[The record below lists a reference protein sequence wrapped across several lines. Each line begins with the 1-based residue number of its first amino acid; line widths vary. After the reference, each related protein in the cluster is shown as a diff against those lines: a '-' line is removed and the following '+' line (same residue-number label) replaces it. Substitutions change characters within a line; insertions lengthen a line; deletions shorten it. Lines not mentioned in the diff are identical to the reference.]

1 MELHNLPKTTTKR
14 KKRVGRGY
22 GSGKGG
28 HTVGRGQKGQ
38 KVRSKI
44 GLVFEGTKFRKS
56 LIKRLPLLR
65 GKGKLKPGKKPLIVN
80 LKYLNLLPSNSLVD
94 VKTLAKSGI
103 VNLEEAKESGVK
115 ILGEGKLGVALKIA
129 LPCSKGAV
137 EKIKKVGGEIVKLKI
152 KDVQQSG
159 MPLRGKKSKIKRD
172 ERKSPK
178 KPQSPK
184 GAKKGE

>member
-137 EKIKKVGGEIVKLKI
+137 EKIKKVGGEIVKLK
-152 KDVQQSG
+152 
-159 MPLRGKKSKIKRD
+159 MKRE